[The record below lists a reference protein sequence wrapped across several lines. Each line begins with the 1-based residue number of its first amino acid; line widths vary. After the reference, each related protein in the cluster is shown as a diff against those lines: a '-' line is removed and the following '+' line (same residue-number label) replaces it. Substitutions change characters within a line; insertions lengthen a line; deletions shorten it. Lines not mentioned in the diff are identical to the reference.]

1 MAKRQKTIT
10 KRFSVPEND
19 PATLEWCE
27 LQGRQL
33 SIAIR
38 IMIHRQ
44 IRESGLKNMFAT
56 DDLMMEAEQ
65 DTNFAKSQ
73 TKQAQAKT
81 SKKAAL
87 PADEKQESSK
97 SNPASD
103 SAANT
108 VNNDASNGLA
118 NAINNDDDPDD
129 DLLKKMMMG

>member
-33 SIAIR
+33 SIALR

-56 DDLMMEAEQ
+56 DDLMLEAEQ
-65 DTNFAKSQ
+65 DTNFVKSKSQ
-73 TKQAQAKT
+73 NKQTQAKT
-81 SKKAAL
+81 NKDASLPDGKKQEPSK
-87 PADEKQESSK
+87 PADT
-97 SNPASD
+97 SN
-103 SAANT
+103 SATNAT
-108 VNNDASNGLA
+108 NNDAQ
-118 NAINNDDDPDD
+118 NDNDSED
-129 DLLKKMMMG
+129 DLLKKMMMD